1 MATPEETE
9 AEKLQKRID
18 EADAE
23 IETALKKILKKEQRL
38 LTIDD
43 KRFLQARRSYLT
55 RSQQED
61 YEAVLKE
68 KLPRPDGQPNPEEEV
83 LLENMVRKDLEAMA
97 TRLGIEGAED
107 KKLFKTNNDL
117 VEAIKA
123 KQKEN
128 EK

>member
-9 AEKLQKRID
+9 AEKLQKRVD

-23 IETALKKILKKEQRL
+23 IEAVLKKIFKKEHHL
-38 LTIDD
+38 LTVDD

-61 YEAVLKE
+61 YEKELKE

-83 LLENMVRKDLEAMA
+83 QLENMVRKDLEAMA
-97 TRLGIEGAED
+97 IRLEIKDAADRKVFPKNE
-107 KKLFKTNNDL
+107 DL
-117 VEAIKA
+117 VNAIKA

-128 EK
+128 E

>member
-83 LLENMVRKDLEAMA
+83 LLENMVRRDLEAMA

-128 EK
+128 E